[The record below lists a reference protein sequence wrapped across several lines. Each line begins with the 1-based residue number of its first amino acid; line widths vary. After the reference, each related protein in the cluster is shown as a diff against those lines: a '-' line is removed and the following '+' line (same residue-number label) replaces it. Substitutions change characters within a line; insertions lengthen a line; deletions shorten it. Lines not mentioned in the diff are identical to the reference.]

1 MHSEFNL
8 RTYFAIKPI
17 ILCESLYNMYVF
29 DCGVSARGKPRG
41 AKGIRGQQPC
51 DHGFRDWFSA
61 DVTSASLPLPS
72 SSPLSPSH
80 SLPLSASLSLC
91 TALLFSPLPFLSIPP
106 LRDGVCRCCS
116 GVRGLT
122 CTQRGPPPHP
132 PICCIFLGCLFSLCP
147 PPLLLPFSSP
157 PTQPPCAGVWEL
169 GPWGWRESRTC
180 FAWELYRI
188 SYALPRHPL
197 TGRISSFLSACTPED
212 NIG

>member
-1 MHSEFNL
+1 
-8 RTYFAIKPI
+8 
-17 ILCESLYNMYVF
+17 MYVF

-122 CTQRGPPPHP
+122 CTQRGPPP
-132 PICCIFLGCLFSLCP
+132 PIPRFAAYSLGVSSHCVLHHCCCLSALP
-147 PPLLLPFSSP
+147 PPSLPVRVSGSWALGGGGNQEHASLGSC
-157 PTQPPCAGVWEL
+157 TELAMPCPGI
-169 GPWGWRESRTC
+169 P
-180 FAWELYRI
+180 
-188 SYALPRHPL
+188 
-197 TGRISSFLSACTPED
+197 
-212 NIG
+212 

>member
-1 MHSEFNL
+1 
-8 RTYFAIKPI
+8 
-17 ILCESLYNMYVF
+17 MYVF

-122 CTQRGPPPHP
+122 CTQRGPPPPSPDLLHIP
-132 PICCIFLGCLFSLCP
+132 WVSLLTVSSTTAAAFQLSPRPASLCGCLGVG
-147 PPLLLPFSSP
+147 PL
-157 PTQPPCAGVWEL
+157 GVEGIKNMLRL
-169 GPWGWRESRTC
+169 G
-180 FAWELYRI
+180 AVQ
-188 SYALPRHPL
+188 
-197 TGRISSFLSACTPED
+197 
-212 NIG
+212 N